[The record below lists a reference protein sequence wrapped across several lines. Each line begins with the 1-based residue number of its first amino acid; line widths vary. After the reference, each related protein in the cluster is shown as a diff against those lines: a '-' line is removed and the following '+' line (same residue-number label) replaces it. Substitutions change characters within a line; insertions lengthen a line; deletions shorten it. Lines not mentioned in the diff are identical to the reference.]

1 MFTYLAQVDIGEKFK
16 FGDKGVNLV
25 FPDLASL
32 INVLLPNVYVLAG
45 LILLMLLIFG
55 GLTFILNAGKKP
67 EEMAKGSQA
76 LTAALLGFVI
86 IFIAY
91 WIINII
97 NYLLPIGP
105 EKIFK

>member
-1 MFTYLAQVDIGEKFK
+1 MATYLAEVPIGEQFK
-16 FGDKGVNLV
+16 FGTKGVDAV
-25 FPDLASL
+25 FPDLATL

-45 LILLMLLIFG
+45 LILLILLIFG

-76 LTAALLGFVI
+76 LTAALIGFVI

-91 WIINII
+91 WIINIV
-97 NYLLPIGP
+97 NYLIPIG
-105 EKIFK
+105 EQVFK